1 MITPDQLSRI
11 GEAVALDPAAAALR
25 QGFPDLHFT
34 ECSADDV
41 SPRYKAALCLSGY
54 ELYLITGA
62 TGHCLELTN
71 DPAIATGILIATQV
85 DDE

>member
-1 MITPDQLSRI
+1 MITPDQLTRI

-25 QGFPDLHFT
+25 RGFPELHFT

-54 ELYLITGA
+54 ELYLITGT

-71 DPAIATGILIATQV
+71 DPTIATGILIAAQV